1 MLSCSGMFMDIS
13 WADCNTRAETEIQ
26 YDTIIHDAL
35 LCMCCLVLRLHCG
48 IRTPWLQCDTAT
60 AHLALKLLWL
70 KLGQECHGYVILHQ
84 SPAQSSNVREMRGE
98 YRISIH
104 IYIYI
109 YMYIVN
115 NEYMIYYM
123 YTVYIYVFID
133 KLRKHSWEVSFN
145 MTNQSCTQQEGR
157 SWSIIF
163 SYSDSGWFQAFSP
176 HFSSLHCPSPNHPG
190 PPAEASSLKLRIG
203 IIGPNRWRV
212 KVNVMSTVNYVKV
225 DKFSLRS
232 ILFQNFRFEPI
243 QLHEVCIFIELI
255 TILGKAW
262 NQHI

>member
-1 MLSCSGMFMDIS
+1 MYVLSCIKTSLRHQNSLTPMRH
-13 WADCNTRAETEIQ
+13 CNCPPCPQTPLTETGPR
-26 YDTIIHDAL
+26 
-35 LCMCCLVLRLHCG
+35 V
-48 IRTPWLQCDTAT
+48 PWL
-60 AHLALKLLWL
+60 
-70 KLGQECHGYVILHQ
+70 CH
-84 SPAQSSNVREMRGE
+84 PASIPSTVFKRERNE
-98 YRISIH
+98 RRIQNIYT
-104 IYIYI
+104 YIYI